1 MIATLYPLNKFE
13 GQDFKDNKNY
23 ISKNLKFSDNS
34 DAFILIVQEHGVVF
48 YRVGCGIIKD
58 KKITLF
64 IEDDYSELR
73 EQLLISL
80 KEQNYDSPI

>member
-13 GQDFKDNKNY
+13 GQDLKDNKNY

-34 DAFILIVQEHGVVF
+34 DAFIFIVQEHGVVF
-48 YRVGCGIIKD
+48 YPVGCGIIED

-80 KEQNYDSPI
+80 KEQNYDSTI